1 MTVKTTEK
9 NLSGIK
15 AVKNIFRYRK
25 KVSRSTAGTA
35 MLVIVLLIFALF
47 MAIPIFLMIANSFK
61 PQDELFVFPPTL
73 IPRSPTL
80 KNFRDMFTVMSS
92 SDVPFL
98 RYVFN
103 SIFITGLGAAG
114 HIILSSMCAFPLAK
128 KKFPGKNVIF
138 NTVVLALM
146 FNATVTNIPN
156 YLVMTGLDWI
166 DTYYALIV
174 PAFGMPL
181 GLYLMKQFMEQIPD
195 SLLEAARIDGA
206 SQWKIFWRIVMPNVR
221 SAWMTLLLLSVQNL
235 WGIASSN
242 FIYKEELKTLPYA
255 LGQIQGTGT
264 AINISRAGIGAAVQ
278 VFMMIIP
285 VLIFV
290 FSQSNI
296 IETMSSS
303 GLKD

>member
-25 KVSRSTAGTA
+25 KVSRSAAGTA

-146 FNATVTNIPN
+146 FTATVTNIPN